1 MRYFCATFLP
11 TGIILMY
18 TSCMNYFANVQGM
31 KLRKTILNI
40 DLFDDLYD
48 PAVLFCRYFGHKN

>member
-1 MRYFCATFLP
+1 MRCFYATFMP
-11 TGIILMY
+11 TGIIVMC
-18 TSCMNYFANVQGM
+18 TGCMDYFANVQGM

-48 PAVLFCRYFGHKN
+48 PAVSFSRYFGHKN